1 MTQVRGEYPRR
12 PLACGA
18 CRGNP
23 DYLRQKSIM
32 EIGALSRS
40 SAERL
45 AEGLAYR
52 DDSLTK
58 HLMHLPSQKFIE

>member
-1 MTQVRGEYPRR
+1 VWHGIANLSGSELQPEASTHMVAQ
-12 PLACGA
+12 AGA
-18 CRGNP
+18 R
-23 DYLRQKSIM
+23 DD
-32 EIGALSRS
+32 
-40 SAERL
+40 SANERAKRL